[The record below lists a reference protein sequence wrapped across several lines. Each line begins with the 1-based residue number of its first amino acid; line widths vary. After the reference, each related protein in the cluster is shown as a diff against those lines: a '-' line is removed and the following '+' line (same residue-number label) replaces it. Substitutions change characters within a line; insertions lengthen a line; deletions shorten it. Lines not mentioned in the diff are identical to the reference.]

1 MRPNGAKYALY
12 YFVSTKLGISEP
24 KNFLNS
30 EIDEKK

>member
-1 MRPNGAKYALY
+1 MELNMHFTTSLVR
-12 YFVSTKLGISEP
+12 KLGISEP